1 VASDLP
7 RELAL
12 ALRRLSVDLPA
23 ALAEVPIPT
32 YVLNPQGEIRW
43 MNAAAVEA
51 FGDRRGEHYS
61 SVAAPE
67 TESVVREQFARKI
80 RGDVR
85 ATSYEAVLIGRDGR
99 RFVADIDSVRLED
112 QGVLMGTFGIVE
124 VVRPLDEEAAKAVG
138 LTPRQ
143 LEVLQLLAGGCS
155 TDRIASRLHVSRE
168 TARNHIKSV
177 LRALHAHSRL
187 EAVARA
193 RTLGIV

>member
-1 VASDLP
+1 MP

-12 ALRRLSVDLPA
+12 ALRRLSVDLPK
-23 ALAEVPIPT
+23 ALAEILIPA
-32 YVLNPQGEIRW
+32 YVLSARGEIRW

-51 FGDRRGEHYS
+51 FGDQRGEHFA
-61 SVAAPE
+61 SVVAPE
-67 TESVVREQFARKI
+67 TESVVRQQFARKI

-85 ATSYEAVLIGRDGR
+85 ATSYEAVLIGREGR

-112 QGVLMGTFGIVE
+112 QGVLVGTFGVVE
-124 VVRPLDEEAAKAVG
+124 LVRPVDADAAKAVR

-155 TDRIASRLHVSRE
+155 TDRIASQLHVSKE
-168 TARNHIKSV
+168 TARNHIKHT

-193 RTLGIV
+193 RELGIV